1 MLFYIGWKPRAGQGT
16 QESEAGLEVFS
27 RWQPPAGLEF
37 KAMYGRADAGGFCIC
52 EADSAETLLEA
63 MAPWAGAYLDYDVT
77 PIVEI
82 DKAVEIQN
90 KAIAFR
96 RG

>member
-16 QESEAGLEVFS
+16 TESEASLEVFS
-27 RWQPPAGLEF
+27 RWTPPAGLEI

-52 EADSAETLLEA
+52 EAESAEALQEA
-63 MAPWAGAYLDYDVT
+63 MTPWAGTYLDYDVA

-82 DKAVEIQN
+82 EKAVEIQN
-90 KAIAFR
+90 KGIVFR